1 MSFFPIGNIPPLLID
16 NESSGI
22 NFFRFIS
29 CSVPSPLHVS
39 HIPFG
44 ELKEKVLGSGLGYE
58 IPVSGHIKFLLKYSG
73 FPDSESKIKI
83 VSFPYFMAILIDSAN
98 TLFDSK
104 SSLTD
109 KLSTTRLISCV
120 LYLSSFIP
128 LLISTISPSTI
139 TFENPCLVK
148 FSKRSL

>member
-1 MSFFPIGNIPPLLID
+1 M
-16 NESSGI
+16 
-22 NFFRFIS
+22 
-29 CSVPSPLHVS
+29 
-39 HIPFG
+39 
-44 ELKEKVLGSGLGYE
+44 
-58 IPVSGHIKFLLKYSG
+58 PVSGHIKFLLKYSG

-83 VSFPYFMAILIDSAN
+83 VSFPYFIAILIDSAN

-120 LYLSSFIP
+120 LYLSSFMP
-128 LLISTISPSTI
+128 LLISRISPSTI